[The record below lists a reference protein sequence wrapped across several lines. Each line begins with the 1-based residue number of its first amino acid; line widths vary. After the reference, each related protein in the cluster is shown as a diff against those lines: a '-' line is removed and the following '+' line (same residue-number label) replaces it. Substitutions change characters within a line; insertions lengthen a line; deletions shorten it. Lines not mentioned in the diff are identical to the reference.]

1 MMYPGLREPQT
12 EAAGGGGEKIMVL
25 RVPAVGLQNVVVDV
39 LHGQFGVCAA
49 ESQRLELKHDMG
61 SGRVLGAGKLSW
73 L

>member
-1 MMYPGLREPQT
+1 
-12 EAAGGGGEKIMVL
+12 MVL